1 MARYENILD
10 AIGRTPLV
18 RLNRLTKGLAC
29 SVYAKL
35 EYLNPGGSV
44 KDRIAVAMIEA
55 AEREG
60 RLRPGGTIIE
70 GTSGN
75 TGAGLAIV
83 AAAKGYKAIFTITD
97 KQSRE
102 KIDMLKAL
110 GAEVIVCPTAVAP
123 EDPRSYYS
131 VAKKL
136 AREIPNSFYP
146 NQYDNPHNPEAHY
159 RTTGPEIWE
168 DTEGRVTHFVARM
181 GTGGTITGVARY
193 LKEQNPKVRIIGADP
208 DGSVFYDYFKRG
220 VVVEPRTYKVEGI
233 GEDIFPST
241 MDFSV
246 LDDVIRVTDKEC
258 FLWVRRLAREE
269 GIFAGGSTGAALAA
283 AMRVA
288 QEAGPD
294 DLIVFLVPDTGM
306 RYLAKVYNDEWMR
319 ENQFLEPH
327 LRLTAEDLVR
337 EKRARG
343 ALRQLLTAAPQ
354 DPVMKALKVM
364 DENDV
369 SQLPVF
375 EEGEPAGAVYEDD
388 LVRLLIS
395 GRSLA
400 DLVVREVM
408 GPPFPVVDG
417 TERVDRIA
425 ERIGETPA
433 VFVRTPDGIEI
444 LTKYDIVH
452 ALARVV

>member
-1 MARYENILD
+1 
-10 AIGRTPLV
+10 
-18 RLNRLTKGLAC
+18 
-29 SVYAKL
+29 
-35 EYLNPGGSV
+35 
-44 KDRIAVAMIEA
+44 
-55 AEREG
+55 
-60 RLRPGGTIIE
+60 
-70 GTSGN
+70 
-75 TGAGLAIV
+75 
-83 AAAKGYKAIFTITD
+83 
-97 KQSRE
+97 
-102 KIDMLKAL
+102 
-110 GAEVIVCPTAVAP
+110 
-123 EDPRSYYS
+123 
-131 VAKKL
+131 
-136 AREIPNSFYP
+136 
-146 NQYDNPHNPEAHY
+146 
-159 RTTGPEIWE
+159 
-168 DTEGRVTHFVARM
+168 VTHFVAGM

-375 EEGEPAGAVYEDD
+375 EEGEPVGAVYEDD

-433 VFVRTPDGIEI
+433 VFVRTPDGYEI